1 MPYVRWHEDIG
12 VGESTPYTLPGG
24 RAIAPSQRLRVWCQL
39 NFPQRTIGV
48 MLRTTRVRAS
58 ISSRTA
64 SQNVVFK
71 VSQRSRAGGD
81 ARSARDAA
89 RLCSFA
95 DQLPLVLGKRGED

>member
-39 NFPQRTIGV
+39 NFPHRTIGV

-58 ISSRTA
+58 IWSRTPF
-64 SQNVVFK
+64 QTVVFK
-71 VSQRSRAGGD
+71 FSHAMAAQRV
-81 ARSARDAA
+81 
-89 RLCSFA
+89 RLCRSLDCVRAEPGAFG
-95 DQLPLVLGKRGED
+95 LLRSPRG

>member
-58 ISSRTA
+58 IWSRTA
-64 SQNVVFK
+64 FQNVVFK
-71 VSQRSRAGGD
+71 FGCRTAPAIMTTQ
-81 ARSARDAA
+81 
-89 RLCSFA
+89 
-95 DQLPLVLGKRGED
+95 QE